1 MYIDYIHIFMYN
13 IIIKYERGY
22 KINMIN
28 YVEVLTEDERS
39 RAIWC
44 FHEKIEQFRNSK
56 FVTGLF
62 RAHKNNSDN
71 IKVCALIEY
80 WLNLMLDARRIPKS
94 IKKRAYNFLSKLP
107 GLRSAEM
114 VLFKRK
120 NQL

>member
-1 MYIDYIHIFMYN
+1 
-13 IIIKYERGY
+13 
-22 KINMIN
+22 MIN

>member
-1 MYIDYIHIFMYN
+1 MYN
-13 IIIKYERGY
+13 IIIKYEKGY

-28 YVEVLTEDERS
+28 FVEVLTEDERS

-56 FVTGLF
+56 FVTSLF
-62 RAHKNNSDN
+62 REHKNNSDN
-71 IKVCALIEY
+71 IKRCALIEY
-80 WLNLMLDARRIPKS
+80 WLNMMLYNKRIPKN
-94 IKKRAYNFLSKLP
+94 IQNRAYNFLSKLP

-114 VLFKRK
+114 IIFKRE

>member
-1 MYIDYIHIFMYN
+1 M
-13 IIIKYERGY
+13 KGGY
-22 KINMIN
+22 RINMIN
-28 YVEVLTEDERS
+28 YVEVLAEDERS

-44 FHEKIEQFRNSK
+44 FHEKIEQFKNSK
-56 FVTGLF
+56 YVTGLF

-71 IKVCALIEY
+71 IKACALIEY
-80 WLNLMLDARRIPKS
+80 WLNMMLDNKRIPKN
-94 IKKRAYNFLSKLP
+94 IKNRAYNFLSKLP

>member
-28 YVEVLTEDERS
+28 YIEVLTEDERS

-56 FVTGLF
+56 YVTGLF

-71 IKVCALIEY
+71 IKTCALIEY
-80 WLNLMLDARRIPKS
+80 WLNMMLYNKRIPKN

-107 GLRSAEM
+107 GLLSADM
-114 VLFKRK
+114 IIFKRR